1 MWPDRMETMKTS
13 SPPRLTI
20 GILTM
25 NEERRIEA
33 CIRSALF
40 ADEIVVVDS
49 GSKDN
54 TIALAQNLGAQV
66 HSHADWQ
73 GFAEQ
78 RNRLLQYCTG
88 DYIFFLDADEVIP
101 PELQAEIQAAVIS
114 NQPDVWETYWLEV
127 AFGRPLRRVI
137 SRKSLPRLFRR
148 DMLVGFDGVVHEHAE
163 LTNPQAKRHVFK
175 SPLWHYSRE
184 TIHDSMKKLTQYAM
198 LGAAKRAKKNRRGG
212 IVRGLLSSGWMFIRL
227 YFFKRAF
234 LEGGPGFLYSL
245 FISLEFFFRQAALK
259 YDRQWLKDTV
269 QR

>member
-1 MWPDRMETMKTS
+1 MNTIT
-13 SPPRLTI
+13 PPRLTI

-54 TIALAQNLGAQV
+54 TVALAEQLGAIV
-66 HSHADWQ
+66 HTHADWQ

-88 DYIFFLDADEVIP
+88 DYIFFLDADEVIQ
-101 PELQAEIQAAVIS
+101 PELQAEIQGAVAS
-114 NQPDVWETYWLEV
+114 NQPEVWETYWLEV
-127 AFGRPLRRVI
+127 AFGRPLRRVA

-148 DMLVGFDGVVHEHAE
+148 DTLIGFDGVVHEHAK
-163 LTNPQAKRHVFK
+163 LKLPNAKHHVFK

-184 TIHDSMKKLTQYAM
+184 TIHDSLKKLTQYSM
-198 LGAAKRAKKNRRGG
+198 LGAAKRAKNNRRGG
-212 IVRGLLSSGWMFIRL
+212 VIHGLLSSCWMFIRL

-259 YDRQWLKDTV
+259 YDRQYLRDDLS
-269 QR
+269 R

>member
-1 MWPDRMETMKTS
+1 MNNSNR
-13 SPPRLTI
+13 PRLTI
-20 GILTM
+20 GILAM
-25 NEERRIEA
+25 NEARRIEA

-40 ADEIVVVDS
+40 ADEIIVVDS

-54 TIALAQNLGAQV
+54 TVALAQNLGAKV
-66 HSHADWQ
+66 YTYAEWQ

-78 RNRLLQYCTG
+78 RNRLLQHCTG
-88 DYIFFLDADEVIP
+88 DYIFFLDADEIVK
-101 PELQAEIQAAVIS
+101 PELQAEIQAAVLS
-114 NQPDVWETYWLEV
+114 NRSDVWETYWLEV
-127 AFGRPLRRVI
+127 AFGRPLKRIV

-148 DMLVGFDGVVHEHAE
+148 DMLISFDGVVHEHAK
-163 LTNPQAKRHVFK
+163 LTNPKAERHVFK

-184 TIHDSMKKLTQYAM
+184 SVHDSLKKLTQYAM

-212 IVRGLLSSGWMFIRL
+212 VIRGLLSSFWMFIRL
-227 YFFKRAF
+227 YIFKRAF

-259 YDRQWLKDTV
+259 YDRQWLTDNV

>member
-1 MWPDRMETMKTS
+1 METMNI
-13 SPPRLTI
+13 SPRPRLTI

-33 CIRSALF
+33 CIRSAHF

-49 GSKDN
+49 GSKDK
-54 TIALAQNLGAQV
+54 TVALAQHLGAKV
-66 HSHADWQ
+66 YTHADWQ

-88 DYIFFLDADEVIP
+88 DYIFFLDADELIQ
-101 PELQAEIQAAVIS
+101 PELQAEIQTAVMS
-114 NQPDVWETYWLEV
+114 NRPDVWETYWLEV
-127 AFGRPLRRVI
+127 AFGRPLRRVV

-148 DMLVGFDGVVHEHAE
+148 DMLIGFDGVVHEHAN
-163 LTNPQAKRHVFK
+163 LTNPQAERHVFK

-184 TIHDSMKKLTQYAM
+184 TIHDSLKKLTQYAM

-212 IVRGLLSSGWMFIRL
+212 VIRGLLSSFWMFIRL

-245 FISLEFFFRQAALK
+245 FIALEFFFRQAALK
-259 YDRQWLKDTV
+259 YDRQYLRDNFS
-269 QR
+269 R

>member
-1 MWPDRMETMKTS
+1 METMNTTKQ
-13 SPPRLTI
+13 PRLTI

-40 ADEIVVVDS
+40 ADEVIVVDS

-54 TIALAQNLGAQV
+54 TVALAQQLGAKV
-66 HSHADWQ
+66 YTYADWQ

-78 RNRLLQYCTG
+78 RNRLLKYCAG
-88 DYIFFLDADEVIP
+88 DYVFFLDADEVIQ
-101 PELQAEIQAAVIS
+101 PELRAEIQAAVLS
-114 NQPDVWETYWLEV
+114 GRPDVWETYWLEV
-127 AFGRPLRRVI
+127 AFGRPLRRI
-137 SRKSLPRLFRR
+137 ASRKSLPRLFRR
-148 DMLVGFDGVVHEHAE
+148 DMLTGFDGVVHEHAK
-163 LTNPQAKRHVFK
+163 LTDPQAAHHVFK

-184 TIHDSMKKLTQYAM
+184 TIHDSLKKLTQYSM

-212 IVRGLLSSGWMFIRL
+212 VVRGLLSALWMFIRL

-245 FISLEFFFRQAALK
+245 FIALEFFFRQAALK

>member
-1 MWPDRMETMKTS
+1 MNKIT
-13 SPPRLTI
+13 PPRLTI

-40 ADEIVVVDS
+40 ADEIIVVDS

-54 TIALAQNLGAQV
+54 TVALAQQLGATV
-66 HSHADWQ
+66 HTHADWQ

-88 DYIFFLDADEVIP
+88 DYVFFLDADELIQ
-101 PELQAEIQAAVIS
+101 PELQAEIQTAVMT
-114 NQPDVWETYWLEV
+114 NKPDVWETYWLEV
-127 AFGRPLRRVI
+127 AFGRPLRRVA

-148 DMLVGFDGVVHEHAE
+148 DTLIGFDGVVHEHAK
-163 LTNPQAKRHVFK
+163 LNQPNAHHHVFK

-184 TIHDSMKKLTQYAM
+184 TIHDSLKKLTQYSM

-212 IVRGLLSSGWMFIRL
+212 IIRGLLSSFWMFIRL

-259 YDRQWLKDTV
+259 YDRRYLRDDFS
-269 QR
+269 R